1 MIKLSKKVSFF
12 LILISGFGLVIS
24 LLNSDFEKTNKLQEL
39 ILEASLPLVFL
50 ISGVNFMYIYINHLK
65 KEGKFK

>member
-1 MIKLSKKVSFF
+1 M
-12 LILISGFGLVIS
+12 IS

-39 ILEASLPLVFL
+39 ILEASLQLVFL
-50 ISGVNFMYIYINHLK
+50 IAGVNFMYIYINHLK